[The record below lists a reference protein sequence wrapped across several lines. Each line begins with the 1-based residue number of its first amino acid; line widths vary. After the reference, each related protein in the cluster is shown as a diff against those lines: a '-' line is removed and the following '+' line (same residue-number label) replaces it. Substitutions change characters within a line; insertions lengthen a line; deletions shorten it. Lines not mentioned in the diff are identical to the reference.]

1 MLSFTDILF
10 SILSMLAPHT
20 SISFYSLCFLFT
32 FYKKLTLH
40 FCPFDAPFLSF
51 WWIVFMFFVTIF
63 IYIQLTFP
71 FFLWQAEDDDA
82 SKFSNAKQ
90 LKRKRTRFRAP
101 SKRCRSA
108 RSSTRSPACHR
119 QRGTQYEEKQ
129 NVILFSM
136 RHICKPFQWYLH
148 SFLVLF
154 GAKRNL
160 FLTKCSKIIQ
170 YILVKFVLTGGS
182 CRFPSERCRSARTST
197 TSPAGQSQ
205 RGSLCFKHSS
215 YLNTISVS
223 FFLLL
228 VSYFRFL

>member
-20 SISFYSLCFLFT
+20 SISFYILCFLFT

-40 FCPFDAPFLSF
+40 FCSFSFILMNSVYVFCYYFL
-51 WWIVFMFFVTIF
+51 
-63 IYIQLTFP
+63 YIQLTFP

-215 YLNTISVS
+215 YLNTIFVS
-223 FFLLL
+223 FSYYWYLIFVFL
-228 VSYFRFL
+228 